1 MSSKYR
7 EYARSKTSLRG
18 RSVNGNAR
26 GIFNSVKVSA
36 SNTAN
41 KFKESFVDGMT
52 TAYNTAKSADE
63 LADEY
68 RNKVLSNT
76 VSIDTKSDSRSQS
89 ANFYNGTDE
98 GGDIFVNKM
107 SGIALI
113 KNLSMVNALPPIP
126 DNVVDPPP
134 IWFKADIKK
143 DIRSWGPGG
152 GILGD
157 RCIVGRDY
165 LQRVIARGQF
175 LTLVPLDIIPNISGN
190 AGAVVEKVVDSVDV
204 TRFFEKAGSG
214 LLKSLDERLNNVSYG
229 LTTKVNSIK
238 YFRAVN
244 AHMKAALMS
253 LGIDIFSDATN
264 LVNQNN
270 LKRFLPDQMVDKL
283 FGKDAAGLQSVKSQL
298 GQEAKTGN
306 DDSDYAVNDANNVK
320 SYNLTDFWS
329 GTAKQNANPVA
340 TENVMS
346 ASERV
351 ATESYSN
358 LLKYITNID
367 ETDEQI
373 ISLPMVTFYCNGPVE
388 RSIGASVALGESA
401 IAKATTDI
409 GSKITNGFVNN
420 AQGKGAALVAG
431 MASSGEDYIR
441 EMAYHRN
448 IGGFLVSN
456 TYIPNVIKSATLDMQ
471 YTVNIRDV
479 AVSSDR
485 YSIARLFWTLSQL
498 FPFVIQT
505 NNPDQSLLVPSSP
518 MYCSAFIKGIMNL
531 PRAAITSLSIRTN
544 PEFQTTEG
552 IPTEIDITLTIQPLF
567 SQSTMPNFDKFY
579 NGSNSPEYLA
589 AAMFN
594 PLSSF
599 NIIATLCGQ
608 NTIMTKLQY
617 GLLEFFVVGSITT
630 FWDNIKNTGAVLHS
644 TWQDWWAS
652 EKIMKNSVMSR
663 TRIVGDV

>member
-1 MSSKYR
+1 MSNKYR

-18 RSVNGNAR
+18 RSVEGTSR
-26 GIFNSVKVSA
+26 GIFNSIKVSD
-36 SNTAN
+36 TAK
-41 KFKESFVDGMT
+41 KFKENFVDGMT
-52 TAYNTAKSADE
+52 TAYTTGKSPDE
-63 LADEY
+63 MAEEY
-68 RNKVLSNT
+68 RNKTLSNT
-76 VSIDTKSDSRSQS
+76 VSIDTKSDSRSQ
-89 ANFYNGTDE
+89 AATFYNGSEE
-98 GGDIFVNKM
+98 GGDIFINKM

-134 IWFKADIKK
+134 IWIKYDLKK
-143 DIRSWGPGG
+143 DIRSWGTP
-152 GILGD
+152 D

-175 LTLVPLDIIPNISGN
+175 LTLVPLDIIPNIAGN
-190 AGAVVEKVVDSVDV
+190 AGAVVEKAADAVDV

-253 LGIDIFSDATN
+253 LGIDIFSDTTN

-283 FGKDAAGLQSVKSQL
+283 FGKDAAGLQSVRSQL
-298 GQEAKTGN
+298 GKEAKSDN
-306 DDSDYAVNDANNVK
+306 SDSDYAVNDANNVK
-320 SYNLTDFWS
+320 SYSVTDYWS
-329 GTAKQNANPVA
+329 GTASHNTNPVA

-346 ASERV
+346 VDERV
-351 ATESYSN
+351 ATESYAN

-367 ETDEQI
+367 ETDEQV

-420 AQGKGAALVAG
+420 AKGKGAALVAG

-617 GLLEFFVVGSITT
+617 GLLEFFVLGSITT